1 MGSSPSKGNN
11 KDENKIFD
19 DKVKEYFNAYKS
31 IRDIHRDI
39 HNKIAELK
47 KEKEHKTDIVENV
60 YFVKTSTI
68 QNYLK
73 KLKDLDILKN
83 IADLTKRKEVRELEE
98 ELKNDFKEYE
108 LEENIDYIKIGI
120 EKSKEEFEK
129 EYEEYKNEEF
139 IIVDKDFFE
148 RMKMEK
154 KYNPQHKIKLNINE
168 EEIYIELSNEEM
180 IIIIEETEEGNGIY
194 EFVEI
199 KEKEE
204 KEIDYNEDTHK
215 NNENNATRDM
225 SQRDVYLLRKFPEEK
240 EEQVDQNNDEGKEDQ
255 KKDDKKVQKTEEGKD
270 EQKEEEHEEEKEDRE
285 EEKKEIKAPFAE
297 YDKIISSI
305 YFSIQHNSS
314 EQNEIILEKIK
325 KRREELNIDNTIEEK
340 DKIIDILKNIHKK
353 KFNSFY
359 L

>member
-19 DKVKEYFNAYKS
+19 DNVKEYFNAYKS

-47 KEKEHKTDIVENV
+47 KEKEHKTEIVENV

-68 QNYLK
+68 PNYLQI
-73 KLKDLDILKN
+73 LIDLDILKN

-98 ELKNDFKEYE
+98 QLKNDFKEYE

-180 IIIIEETEEGNGIY
+180 IIIIEET
-194 EFVEI
+194 
-199 KEKEE
+199 
-204 KEIDYNEDTHK
+204 
-215 NNENNATRDM
+215 
-225 SQRDVYLLRKFPEEK
+225 
-240 EEQVDQNNDEGKEDQ
+240 
-255 KKDDKKVQKTEEGKD
+255 
-270 EQKEEEHEEEKEDRE
+270 
-285 EEKKEIKAPFAE
+285 
-297 YDKIISSI
+297 
-305 YFSIQHNSS
+305 
-314 EQNEIILEKIK
+314 
-325 KRREELNIDNTIEEK
+325 
-340 DKIIDILKNIHKK
+340 
-353 KFNSFY
+353 
-359 L
+359 